1 MNQIYLLNI
10 LVILESIV
18 LLVIS
23 ILLFS
28 KTKNLTKL
36 KQYEE
41 EFIKSQAKKQ
51 ATQDDFLPML
61 VHELRSPLSVIQ
73 GAADLLIKSTDDLS
87 SEQIHTLLNQIKT
100 SSSTLLGMVGS
111 ILDVSKMES
120 GRFEIN
126 KTFSDINPVLRDE
139 CSYFDS
145 LAKIKEIALDCQTD
159 EHLPSFNFDPERIK
173 QVLNNLISNA
183 IKFNTSGGSISII
196 SKKVDGACRV
206 EICDTGVG
214 ISDKEKPFLFQKFF
228 QASNQDGVQ
237 KGTGLGLV
245 ISKGIVEAHGGKI
258 WVEDNKPKGTKF
270 IFVIPTK

>member
-1 MNQIYLLNI
+1 MQQTHLLNI
-10 LVILESIV
+10 LVILESII

-73 GAADLLIKSTDDLS
+73 GAADLLMKSTSELS
-87 SEQIHTLLNQIKT
+87 SEQIHTLLNQIKS

-120 GRFEIN
+120 GR
-126 KTFSDINPVLRDE
+126 LL
-139 CSYFDS
+139 CS
-145 LAKIKEIALDCQTD
+145 LA
-159 EHLPSFNFDPERIK
+159 
-173 QVLNNLISNA
+173 
-183 IKFNTSGGSISII
+183 SGDVS
-196 SKKVDGACRV
+196 AA
-206 EICDTGVG
+206 TTAVG
-214 ISDKEKPFLFQKFF
+214 
-228 QASNQDGVQ
+228 
-237 KGTGLGLV
+237 
-245 ISKGIVEAHGGKI
+245 
-258 WVEDNKPKGTKF
+258 
-270 IFVIPTK
+270 